1 MFSWLTG
8 SRDEPAPPDVD
19 VLVCH
24 SLDVSTEGIT
34 MTYGLFIPA
43 RLDAEKLKLAAFTTV
58 EKKLS
63 RAGARL
69 AYRNGKYEYH
79 VPKSFTKDTPALSF
93 TSDQY
98 DSPFQSEKYNFPP
111 KVGNDLASSPF
122 VSPFPE
128 DAVKAL
134 FKTATTPQTTADFLV
149 PNTPM
154 VHIHVSVFEDVTLI
168 GFTAPHMLF
177 DGAGASTFLS
187 TWTAALNGT
196 LEELPEAPRTFAP
209 FDDLVESVGGR
220 EVCAA
225 RRGPSGQPVRGWD
238 AFYTIGILRFMFAL
252 FKRAFFEGSEDTR
265 LIYVPLE
272 WLAARK
278 DECMQELKARGSD
291 EWVGSND
298 VLMAYICK
306 MMCVNRTD
314 ATLVSMIVPVNIR
327 PILTDFFTHTYLHN
341 ALMSPK
347 VPSLSANVLGSQP
360 IVDTA
365 LVLRRGL
372 NEILADKT
380 TLKHELAWVCA
391 SFPGARPVMIPNPPN
406 VELASISNWR
416 SMAMNKLD
424 FSGALP
430 DGVSVL
436 ARPEFLFSYRTE
448 NPMLPLRGAGAVCSE
463 SDHGL
468 WLYVTLGRGVWD
480 RMWRSGM
487 IAFA

>member
-1 MFSWLTG
+1 MLSWLTG

-19 VLVCH
+19 VFVCNP
-24 SLDVSTEGIT
+24 SDVLIEGVT

-43 RLDAEKLKLAAFTTV
+43 RLDAERLKLAAFTTV

-63 RAGARL
+63 KAGARL
-69 AYRNGKYEYH
+69 AYRNGIYEYH
-79 VPKSFTKDTPALSF
+79 VPKSFIGKVQL
-93 TSDQY
+93 
-98 DSPFQSEKYNFPP
+98 PP

-177 DGAGASTFLS
+177 DGSGASTFLS

-196 LEELPEAPRTFAP
+196 LEEVPEAPRTFAP

-238 AFYTIGILRFMFAL
+238 AFHAVGLIRFMVTSL
-252 FKRAFFEGSEDTR
+252 KRAFFEGKEDPK
-265 LIYVPLE
+265 LVYIPLE

-306 MMCVNRTD
+306 MMYVNRTD
-314 ATLVSMIVPVNIR
+314 ASLVSMIVPFNLR
-327 PILTDFFTHTYLHN
+327 PVLADIFKHTYLHN
-341 ALMSPK
+341 ALVTLKLPA
-347 VPSLSANVLGSQP
+347 VSAKVLGSQP
-360 IVDTA
+360 LVDTA
-365 LVLRRGL
+365 LLL
-372 NEILADKT
+372 SILPR
-380 TLKHELAWVCA
+380 
-391 SFPGARPVMIPNPPN
+391 SSPVIIPNPPN

-416 SMAMNKLD
+416 SMAMNELD

-430 DGVSVL
+430 DGISTQ
-436 ARPEFLFSYRTE
+436 ARPEFIFPYCTE
-448 NPMLPLRGAGAVCSE
+448 SPILPLRGSGAVFSE
-463 SDHGL
+463 DKHGL
-468 WLYVTLGRGVWD
+468 WLGLTLGRGVWD
-480 RMWRSGM
+480 RMWRSGK